1 MSMIKL
7 IPVGSTPVSVPKL
20 IIHSS
25 QDHSKD
31 PLLKHLVESHPLN
44 SSIRLLLPCPA
55 STTTTTTTT
64 TTQDHDQWDLDS
76 RLPGCISYYC
86 SSLPLLFLISP
97 EFIEKHVRTGS
108 TLAQST
114 HAMAELEDTVSL
126 VHPGL
131 LVLSLTKDT
140 YESAGLTGLSCKAD
154 ASESR
159 HVVTIDLLHKN
170 FTAGNKLYDRVT
182 WSFTHVITV
191 KFDFVMA
198 SIADA
203 SLDPM
208 ISLGDITC
216 RPIEF
221 PEDAAPVLIKSVR
234 TVSHMNNVF
243 IPNLSAG
250 LINGFKSSHDDTSR
264 CAIELLEW
272 IGMACIESPRLNA
285 LDTLDPFIAQVRLYE
300 PALVGSVA
308 SICWSGFIPPV
319 FIHSIIAS
327 ARSIITDTPSS
338 STDALNT
345 WAALC
350 VSGYAGSPT
359 AWSKTPKACI
369 STGSIDYAAVVT
381 PPNSAMPT
389 SLSFTF

>member
-159 HVVTIDLLHKN
+159 HDLLHKN

-250 LINGFKSSHDDTSR
+250 LINGFKSSHDDTS
-264 CAIELLEW
+264 
-272 IGMACIESPRLNA
+272 RLNA